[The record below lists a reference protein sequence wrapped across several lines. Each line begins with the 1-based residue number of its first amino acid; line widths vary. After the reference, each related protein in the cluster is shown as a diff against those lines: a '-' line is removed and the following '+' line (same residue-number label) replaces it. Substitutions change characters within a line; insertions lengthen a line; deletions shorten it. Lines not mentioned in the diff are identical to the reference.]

1 MKTIVVHDMQKLYK
15 IKISDF
21 IKFYWNTAIFV
32 YLLSVATFSTMAE
45 SSSYKRDL
53 RHEKQKRR
61 GLIV

>member
-53 RHEKQKRR
+53 RHEKPKTL
-61 GLIV
+61 GI